1 MLKQISEAPEL
12 LPVVEARV
20 RFLHPALVGA
30 RNYAAGQEAAIDA
43 ERAYE
48 LAEVGRAE
56 AIDDEA
62 RESIREAG
70 KYRSSLGRSAP
81 ERYVPSPHKP
91 IGAERPDGVEVI
103 LKDPLLIDARH
114 RNPGDRVR
122 LDPSRAAD
130 LIDAGHATAANLMG
144 VLRTEEARRRSASD
158 RADASGEIVI
168 PSRSRR

>member
-1 MLKQISEAPEL
+1 
-12 LPVVEARV
+12 
-20 RFLHPALVGA
+20 
-30 RNYAAGQEAAIDA
+30 
-43 ERAYE
+43 
-48 LAEVGRAE
+48 
-56 AIDDEA
+56 
-62 RESIREAG
+62 
-70 KYRSSLGRSAP
+70 
-81 ERYVPSPHKP
+81 VPSPHKP
-91 IGAERPDGVEVI
+91 LGAERPDGVEVI